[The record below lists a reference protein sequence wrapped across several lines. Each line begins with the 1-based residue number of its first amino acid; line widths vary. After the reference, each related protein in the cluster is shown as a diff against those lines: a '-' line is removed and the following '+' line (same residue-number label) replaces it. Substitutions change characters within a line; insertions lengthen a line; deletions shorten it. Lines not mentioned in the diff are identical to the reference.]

1 MNGRPSRPFFILHLN
16 SASTIADFRKSNK
29 SIRQIDVEEYHK
41 SAAMSEYSLGL
52 LEQIGPALG
61 VLVHWGH

>member
-1 MNGRPSRPFFILHLN
+1 MN
-16 SASTIADFRKSNK
+16 SASTIADFHKSNK

-52 LEQIGPALG
+52 LEQIGFALG
-61 VLVHWGH
+61 VLVHRGH